1 MDETRT
7 TTQFIAG
14 IDQHTAPGVLF
25 RERSPNA
32 VECVACA
39 HRCRLV
45 AGARGICGVRF
56 NDRGILRVPFG
67 YVAARRVRHVETN
80 TIYHVRPG
88 ALALTFGMYGCDLR
102 CPYCHNWRLSQAL
115 RDPTD
120 EHKPLETITA
130 SALVED
136 ACRAGCRVICSA
148 YNEPMITA
156 EWAHAVFAE
165 ARRRGLIT
173 ALISDANTTADAL
186 AYLRPVTDVFRADL
200 KGYDEAQYRALGGR
214 APAALAAI
222 AEAKRLGYWVEVVTL
237 MVPGFNDSLSGLRSL
252 ASSLAAIDAEMPWHL
267 NGFVPR
273 YRMASTPATAP
284 EYLVHAAGIAY
295 GRGLRHVYVGN
306 VADAVAELSHTRCPE
321 CAAVVVRRH
330 NYRMLSADVAG
341 SRCPSCRRPIGG
353 IWTP

>member
-7 TTQFIAG
+7 TQFIASL
-14 IDQHTAPGVLF
+14 DQHTVPGVVF
-25 RERSPNA
+25 RESPPNA
-32 VECVACA
+32 VECGACA

-56 NDRGILRVPFG
+56 NEGGVLRVPFG
-67 YVAARRVRHVETN
+67 YVAARRIRPVETN

-115 RDPTD
+115 RDPSD
-120 EHKPLETITA
+120 EDKPVETITA
-130 SALVED
+130 RALVED

-156 EWAHAVFAE
+156 EWAHDVFTE
-165 ARRRGLIT
+165 ARRRGLVT
-173 ALISDANTTADAL
+173 ALISDSNTTAEAL

-214 APAALAAI
+214 AGVALAAI
-222 AEAKRLGYWVEVVTL
+222 GEAKRLGYWVEVVTL
-237 MVPGFNDSLSGLRSL
+237 VVPGFNDAPSGLQTL
-252 ASSLAAIDAEMPWHL
+252 ASSLAAIDPGMPWHL

-273 YRMASTPATAP
+273 YRMESTPATAP
-284 EYLVHAAGIAY
+284 AYLVHAAGIAY

-306 VADAVAELSHTRCPE
+306 VADSVAELAHTRCPE
-321 CAAVVVRRH
+321 CATVLVRRY
-330 NYRMLSADVAG
+330 NYKTLSADLADG
-341 SRCPSCRRPIGG
+341 RCPSCRRPVAG
-353 IWTP
+353 IWSP